1 MSSPWPDPFGPV
13 GSAPLVD
20 PAADNGDDGTA
31 VEGLLHFTQPP
42 SLVDTFLQ
50 GAPVDDDDAHLPGVA
65 ATPPPPPP
73 PPPPE
78 LVPAWAAVGP
88 TDWSASAIAAAAAAA
103 VAATAAA
110 PPASPAPPAVAVAP
124 PFAAAATRT
133 VRRKAPRAA
142 ALASTFAMPPA
153 AAVSARKMMLGVAE
167 GAVKKRRGRP
177 DGSLQ
182 HAEAVAEAA
191 RLAFKAKTVAEAA
204 SVAVGVGADSATA
217 GGAAAAAAKAGGTSS
232 GASSRG
238 GEDLGEVSNA
248 AKYTRRLQMNRNSA
262 AASRIHRR
270 AYMAALEASLRE
282 ADATIAALQATVEE
296 VRVEN
301 AALKAQVSVSL
312 AVSGVSLRRAAAK
325 EAEEG
330 EAVGELDGGELDDLK
345 MRTPFST

>member
-20 PAADNGDDGTA
+20 SADDNGDDGTA
-31 VEGLLHFTQPP
+31 VAGLLHFAQPP

-50 GAPVDDDDAHLPGVA
+50 GAPVDDDGALPPGVA
-65 ATPPPPPP
+65 ATAPPPSPLLPPAR
-73 PPPPE
+73 
-78 LVPAWAAVGP
+78 VPVWAAVGP
-88 TDWSASAIAAAAAAA
+88 TDWSASAVAVAAAAA
-103 VAATAAA
+103 VAADS
-110 PPASPAPPAVAVAP
+110 PPASPAPPAVSVAP
-124 PFAAAATRT
+124 PFAAAATHT
-133 VRRKAPRAA
+133 LRRKAPCAATSVSNIAMSSAA
-142 ALASTFAMPPA
+142 AT
-153 AAVSARKMMLGVAE
+153 SARKMVPGVAE
-167 GAVKKRRGRP
+167 GAVKKRRGRS

-182 HAEAVAEAA
+182 RAEAVAEAA

-204 SVAVGVGADSATA
+204 AVTVGGGAGSATA
-217 GGAAAAAAKAGGTSS
+217 GCAATGAAKAGGTSS

-238 GEDLGEVSNA
+238 GEDPGDVSNA

-270 AYMAALEASLRE
+270 AYMAALEVSLRE

-312 AVSGVSLRRAAAK
+312 AVSGASLRRAAAK
-325 EAEEG
+325 EAQEG
-330 EAVGELDGGELDDLK
+330 EAVGELDGGELDDLE
-345 MRTPFST
+345 MRAPFST